1 MSNNNAI
8 RTITDRARTLHHEG
22 INGHRPIGDFAEYLR
37 AVKTRMTEAIGTN
50 QANMDDNIEI
60 ATLQVADD
68 LLQELSHR
76 NLPREG
82 RDFIKSYGMQL
93 LYERL
98 KRSGRLEEYLCRL
111 NNFKLKKRN

>member
-1 MSNNNAI
+1 
-8 RTITDRARTLHHEG
+8 
-22 INGHRPIGDFAEYLR
+22 
-37 AVKTRMTEAIGTN
+37 
-50 QANMDDNIEI
+50 MDDNIEI

-82 RDFIKSYGMQL
+82 HEFIKSYGMQL

-98 KRSGRLEEYLCRL
+98 KRSGRLEEYIRRL
-111 NNFKLKKRN
+111 NSFKLQRRNEIRNRMERYDGSRREGQEFPFGERSARATVQAFQCLQYSLRRN

>member
-1 MSNNNAI
+1 MYCE
-8 RTITDRARTLHHEG
+8 HG
-22 INGHRPIGDFAEYLR
+22 
-37 AVKTRMTEAIGTN
+37 V
-50 QANMDDNIEI
+50 

-82 RDFIKSYGMQL
+82 LAFIKSYGMQL

-98 KRSGRLEEYLCRL
+98 KRTGRLEEYLRRL
-111 NNFKLKKRN
+111 NCFKLQRRNEIRNRVERYDGSRSEMIGLFQCSIRDRAIDRLPND